1 MNIPNIL
8 TILRIVLVPIYLYI
22 FYTIG
27 ENHLLYAGLI
37 FILAGITDLLDGHIA
52 RKYDQVTDLGAMLDP
67 FADKL
72 MTFAVLI
79 SFTTTNLI
87 PAWIIKVLGVKE
99 LAMII
104 GGIVLFTFKGKQVL
118 PADKYGKIATTSF
131 YLAILSVIFKTPIII
146 IKTFFILT
154 VILNIIAFLNYL
166 IIFLSMDNK
175 KAKSEKV

>member
-8 TILRIVLVPIYLYI
+8 TTSRIILVPIYLYV
-22 FYTIG
+22 FYTTG

-37 FILAGITDLLDGHIA
+37 FMLAGITDLLDGHIA

-87 PAWIIKVLGVKE
+87 PAWIIKVLGLKE
-99 LAMII
+99 LTMII
-104 GGIVLFTFKGKQVL
+104 GGVILFTFKGKQVL

-131 YLAILSVIFKTPIII
+131 YLAILSVIFKTPFVV
-146 IKTFFILT
+146 IKTLFILT
-154 VILNIIAFLNYL
+154 VALNIIAFLNYL
-166 IIFLSMDNK
+166 IIFLSMDRGKTESK
-175 KAKSEKV
+175 KI